1 MSALKIKKN
10 ELISKLFWQMEI
22 GADEAIL
29 LKPSPQEKMVG
40 LREYFSTLNQNME
53 TETIVGKVSSDSLKS
68 GKSVDGFDSSI
79 GELKETLTISNDE
92 NQLEAVKSLKELR
105 VALELFDGCSLKNTA
120 NRLVFS
126 DGNADAKIMIIGE
139 APGKEEDKIGVPF
152 VGQAGQLLD
161 KMLNSIELD
170 RSHTYIINYIPWRPP
185 GNRTPS
191 QEEIGIFKPF
201 IIRHIQLKKPK
212 LILALGGVSSKALLE
227 LETGIVKLRGQFHLK
242 DFGLEQPIPVLPTLH
257 PAYLLRSPAQKKFVF
272 ADLVKLKRA
281 LLAL

>member
-40 LREYFSTLNQNME
+40 LREYFFTLNQNLE
-53 TETIVGKVSSDSLKS
+53 TETIGGKVSSDSLKS

-79 GELKETLTISNDE
+79 GKLKETSTISNDE

-161 KMLNSIELD
+161 KMLNSIDLD
-170 RSHTYIINYIPWRPP
+170 RSQTYITNYIPWRPP

-212 LILALGGVSSKALLE
+212 FILALGGVSSKALLE
-227 LETGIVKLRGQFHLK
+227 LETGIVKLRGQFHFK

>member
-29 LKPSPQEKMVG
+29 LKPSPQGKMVG
-40 LREYFSTLNQNME
+40 LREYFFTLNQNLE
-53 TETIVGKVSSDSLKS
+53 TETIGGKVSSDSLKS

-79 GELKETLTISNDE
+79 GKLKETSTISNDE

-161 KMLNSIELD
+161 KMLNSIDLD
-170 RSHTYIINYIPWRPP
+170 RSQTYITNYIPWRPP

-212 LILALGGVSSKALLE
+212 FILALGGVSSKALLE
-227 LETGIVKLRGQFHLK
+227 LETGIVKLRGQFHFK

>member
-10 ELISKLFWQMEI
+10 ELIPKLFWQMEI

-40 LREYFSTLNQNME
+40 LREYFSKLNQNLE
-53 TETIVGKVSSDSLKS
+53 TETIVGKVSSDSLRS
-68 GKSVDGFDSSI
+68 RKSVNGFDSSI
-79 GELKETLTISNDE
+79 GKLKETSTISNVE

-170 RSHTYIINYIPWRPP
+170 RSQTYITNYIPWRPP

-212 LILALGGVSSKALLE
+212 FILALGGVSSKALLE
-227 LETGIVKLRGQFHLK
+227 LETGIVKLRGQFHFK

>member
-40 LREYFSTLNQNME
+40 LREYFSTLSQNLE

-212 LILALGGVSSKALLE
+212 FILALGGVSSKALLE
-227 LETGIVKLRGQFHLK
+227 LETGIVKLRGQFHFK